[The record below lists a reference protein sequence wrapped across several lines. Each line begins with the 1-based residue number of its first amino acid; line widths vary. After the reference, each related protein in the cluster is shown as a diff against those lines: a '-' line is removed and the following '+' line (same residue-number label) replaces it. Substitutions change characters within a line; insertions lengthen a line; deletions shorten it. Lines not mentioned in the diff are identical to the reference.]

1 MNSLK
6 SRRKLQLGGGL
17 LILLLMALGELFWH
31 GALLARVE
39 VVYQDLWVRLGTERP
54 VKHVA
59 LVELDEAA
67 LQSYPDDPLV
77 FWTPQFARAIGVLR
91 QAGVQ
96 VIGLDFHFSVSPEQ
110 WMAKVAGPGSRA
122 ARAHD
127 QAFRRELS
135 SGKVVLAGMQPG
147 AEAFLPAPD
156 YLVVLPDF
164 DVRAHVGAADLVGD
178 PDGALR
184 RMSALA
190 PGALLAQ
197 ESAVRLLSLPML
209 LAIRASGQDPGAQA
223 WKFGGRQLRADDP
236 PWRLAWSGP
245 PMTVERLSMK
255 ALLAEDA
262 LNNPRVR
269 ALAGKVVVIGPAYVG
284 ANDLHL
290 TPYGYGLFQ
299 ARLMSGAEVHAQSV
313 EALLSGRFVDEVPQW
328 ARMAA
333 TLLVL
338 AIGLAVWR
346 FRSPLQG
353 LATLAVLVLLLAVF
367 AAWLYPRGWILPVAQ
382 MQLATL
388 LLFLGMYGL
397 RFSLGERERNRV
409 RAMFSRYVSDSVV
422 QAMLASPDMPRLG
435 GQAAELTV
443 LFSDIR
449 NFTTLSERLQPEEVV
464 EMANRWFE
472 LVCEILR
479 EEGGLIDKFI
489 GDAVM
494 AEFGVPLAQP
504 DHARRAVR
512 AALRMAAVA
521 EELRGWLRQRF
532 PGRDL
537 PEFAVGVGLHSGVA
551 VIGNIGSSQR
561 MEYTA
566 IGDTVNLASR
576 LEGLTKTLGCV
587 VVASRATV
595 DQVGPGLKTGRCE
608 TLRVKGREQPVEVL
622 EIVGL
627 TE

>member
-39 VVYQDLWVRLGTERP
+39 VIYQDLWVRLGTERP

-77 FWTPQFARAIGVLR
+77 FWTPQFARAIAVLR
-91 QAGVQ
+91 QAGVR

-147 AEAFLPAPD
+147 EEAFLPAPD
-156 YLVVLPDF
+156 YLVVLPGF

-190 PGALLAQ
+190 PGAMQ
-197 ESAVRLLSLPML
+197 TKEPAVRLLSLPML
-209 LAIRASGQDPGAQA
+209 LAIRASGQDPGAHA
-223 WKFGGRQLRADDP
+223 WNFGGRQLRADDV
-236 PWRLAWSGP
+236 PWRMAWSGP

-262 LNNPRVR
+262 PNNPQIR
-269 ALAGKVVVIGPAYVG
+269 ALAGKVVVIGPAYIG

-346 FRSPLQG
+346 FRPPLQG
-353 LATLAVLVLLLAVF
+353 LLALVVLVLLLAVF
-367 AAWLYPRGWILPVAQ
+367 AAWLYPRGWVLPVAQ

-422 QAMLASPDMPRLG
+422 QALLASPDMPRLG

-464 EMANRWFE
+464 
-472 LVCEILR
+472 
-479 EEGGLIDKFI
+479 
-489 GDAVM
+489 
-494 AEFGVPLAQP
+494 
-504 DHARRAVR
+504 
-512 AALRMAAVA
+512 
-521 EELRGWLRQRF
+521 
-532 PGRDL
+532 
-537 PEFAVGVGLHSGVA
+537 
-551 VIGNIGSSQR
+551 
-561 MEYTA
+561 
-566 IGDTVNLASR
+566 
-576 LEGLTKTLGCV
+576 
-587 VVASRATV
+587 
-595 DQVGPGLKTGRCE
+595 
-608 TLRVKGREQPVEVL
+608 
-622 EIVGL
+622 
-627 TE
+627 